1 MANIGPT
8 TAFYKVETSLTRTH
22 NEIGNS
28 RERIAAGKQS
38 AHAGD
43 RSSNSAMI
51 DAFRLDHVSTKAGIK
66 GASVVMGYLETGMR
80 VIGSASNLLTRLQDL
95 AVLGANNTNTLE
107 EYEMINAEAEAI
119 AQEFNRLMQ
128 GANYKGKDIFVDSAG
143 SEFLS
148 LGARNAEMTFGLG
161 KVDYSEL
168 FGETRTIG
176 EGLPNAGQLM
186 NLTKLPS
193 DAVLGNSISFETVI
207 EANSLEIG
215 VTSNLGKADL
225 LTLQNTAG
233 VTISDNG
240 IINYTFN
247 HPSRGNT
254 TVAIGE
260 IDATK
265 NGAQGLLRINFYQDA
280 TIGGTSNLINGD
292 FNSDMPEILSYT
304 EILKT
309 VNMERT
315 RNGFISSLKDKN
327 GNAITMGAIADAD
340 RTYKNVELSYKA
352 GQAGTAGTGTVRA
365 HIQTATV
372 SGVETITNMEI
383 IDGGQNFKANEI
395 LVIPAR
401 TGINFNGNIAG
412 DEITI
417 TNVIDNHTHT
427 VSQARTTNTFGNQ
440 IWGPGESGQYNFDA
454 NGAPA
459 VGGNNL
465 TYAPGDLKKRQVVNV
480 IQVKDTWGTGE
491 SGQYSFDATGAPA
504 VGGNNLTYAAGDIKK
519 RSVES
524 TIKVNDTWGV
534 GESGFYNFDANGAP
548 ATGAARLAYNA
559 GDVKKQQVVG
569 STTGNLTW
577 GDGESGFYD
586 FDANGAPATGAAR
599 LAYNPG
605 DIKKQQVASTVK
617 VNDTW
622 GVGESGFYDFDANG
636 APATGAARLAYNAGD
651 IKKQQVVG
659 STTGNLTWGDGES
672 GFYDF
677 DANGAPAT
685 GTARLAYNAGD
696 IKKRS
701 VETTRMEGD
710 VPVTTYSIANV
721 TGPVPTYSLANVLV
735 DQTNYSISNVTG
747 PVPTYSL
754 TNVLVDQK
762 VYSLADVMV
771 DQKVY
776 SLADVMVNQNVYSL
790 ANVYGSTGP
799 RYDGETIL
807 QEQVTDYF
815 RPNTK
820 KVPTNWT
827 RYTDRIDFGSNFTIS
842 EFANQ
847 TKDIV
852 NASNGTVNT
861 APRVEYSIPT
871 PTEAQMAQPS
881 YASAFGRVAEDAVK
895 GNDDTTVASR
905 TSDMDITVESG
916 ALKLDTGK
924 FNFSKGFGIFHGP
937 ATVSDVFSADK
948 NDFLKLDYTAQGVN
962 DDYHVAGY
970 IYEVNDD
977 GSAKSAPIMALN
989 ETGTSTT
996 GRASVRV
1003 PETGNYRF
1011 VFIVGTHD
1019 LTGGKL
1025 AGADMTIDNIVAEEG
1040 FSMDAQGIAALLK
1053 TVNYSNTDTVVG
1065 ESKIVTSTL
1074 RNNGSNLKTDEIIK
1088 DLEGFN
1094 SNQVL
1099 PTLNLVSSESDL
1111 ATQFEEINTSVL
1123 TSKIE
1128 AVQQALNNARVQA
1141 GSQYMALESA
1151 LISATDLKTQYEMGY
1166 DMVHDLD
1173 FSSETAE
1180 LARKQIL
1187 QQAATALLA
1196 QANNGQQGLLKML
1209 TR

>member
-871 PTEAQMAQPS
+871 PTEAQMAKPT
-881 YASAFGRVAEDAVK
+881 YATAFGRVAEDAVK
-895 GNDDTTVASR
+895 GNDDTPVASR
-905 TSDMDITVESG
+905 TSDMDITVEGG
-916 ALKLDTGK
+916 ALKLDTGT

-937 ATVSDVFSADK
+937 AAVSDVFSADEG
-948 NDFLKLDYTAQGVN
+948 DFLKLDYTAQGVN

-977 GSAKSAPIMALN
+977 GSAKSDPIMALN
-989 ETGTSTT
+989 ETGTSTSD
-996 GRASVRV
+996 RASVRV

-1040 FSMDAQGIAALLK
+1040 FILDENAISALLK
-1053 TVNYSNTDTVVG
+1053 TVNYSNSETISSD
-1065 ESKIVTSTL
+1065 SKSVTSTL
-1074 RNNGSNLKTDEIIK
+1074 RNNGSNLKVDAVIK
-1088 DLEGFN
+1088 NLEGFN
-1094 SNQVL
+1094 TNNVL
-1099 PTLNLVSSESDL
+1099 PTLNLVSSERDDIE
-1111 ATQFEEINTSVL
+1111 QFEELNASVL

-1128 AVQQALNNARVQA
+1128 AVQQLLNNAKVRA

-1151 LISATDLKTQYEMGY
+1151 LISSTDLKTQYAMGH
-1166 DMVHDLD
+1166 DAVHDLD
-1173 FSSETAE
+1173 FSRETAE

>member
-8 TAFYKVETSLTRTH
+8 TAFYKVETSLTRT
-22 NEIGNS
+22 NYEANNS
-28 RERIAAGKQS
+28 RERIASGKQS
-38 AHAGD
+38 ANAGD
-43 RSSNSAMI
+43 RASNAAMI

-66 GASVVMGYLETGMR
+66 GASVVMGYLETGMKA
-80 VIGSASNLLTRLQDL
+80 IGSASNLLARLQDL
-95 AVLGANNTNTLE
+95 AVLGANGTNTFE
-107 EYEMINAEAEAI
+107 ELEMINAEAEAV
-119 AQEFNRLMQ
+119 AQEFNRVMQ
-128 GANYKGKDIFVDSAG
+128 GATYKGKDIFVDTAG
-143 SEFLS
+143 SEYLS
-148 LGARNAEMTFGLG
+148 IGARNAEMTFGLG
-161 KVDYSEL
+161 KIEYSEL
-168 FGETRTIG
+168 FDALRKVG
-176 EGLPNAGQLM
+176 EGLPNGGQLV
-186 NLTKLPS
+186 NLVKLPS
-193 DAVLGNSISFETVI
+193 DAILGNSVNFETVFAADSI
-207 EANSLEIG
+207 EFG
-215 VTSNLGKADL
+215 VSSNLGRPDI
-225 LTLQNTAG
+225 LTLQDAAG
-233 VTISDNG
+233 ITIDGNVVS
-240 IINYTFN
+240 YTFD
-247 HPSRGNT
+247 HASQGT
-254 TVAIGE
+254 TKVAIGE

-265 NGAQGLLRINFYQDA
+265 NGSQGLLKINFYSDA
-280 TIGGTSNLINGD
+280 TISRTSTMANGD
-292 FNSDMPEILSYT
+292 FSSSMDEVVSFT

-315 RNGFISSLKDKN
+315 RNGFISALKDKN
-327 GNAITMGAIADAD
+327 GNAITMGAIADAN

-417 TNVIDNHTHT
+417 TNVANNHKHT
-427 VSQARTTNTFGNQ
+427 VTQARTTNTFGNQ
-440 IWGPGESGQYNFDA
+440 TWGPGESGQYNFDA

-480 IQVKDTWGTGE
+480 IQVKDTWGAGE
-491 SGQYSFDATGAPA
+491 NGSYSFDATGAPA
-504 VGGNNLTYAAGDIKK
+504 VGGNNLTYSAGDDKK
-519 RSVES
+519 RSVA
-524 TIKVNDTWGV
+524 TTVKVNDTWGV

-559 GDVKKQQVVG
+559 GD
-569 STTGNLTW
+569 
-577 GDGESGFYD
+577 
-586 FDANGAPATGAAR
+586 
-599 LAYNPG
+599 
-605 DIKKQQVASTVK
+605 
-617 VNDTW
+617 
-622 GVGESGFYDFDANG
+622 
-636 APATGAARLAYNAGD
+636 
-651 IKKQQVVG
+651 
-659 STTGNLTWGDGES
+659 
-672 GFYDF
+672 
-677 DANGAPAT
+677 
-685 GTARLAYNAGD
+685 

-701 VETTRMEGD
+701 VETTTIVGD
-710 VPVTTYSIANV
+710 SPVTTYSIANV

-735 DQTNYSISNVTG
+735 DQTNYSLANVTG

-754 TNVLVDQK
+754 ANVLVDQTN
-762 VYSLADVMV
+762 YSLADVMV
-771 DQKVY
+771 DQKAY
-776 SLADVMVNQNVYSL
+776 SIANVTGPVPTYSIADVMVNQNVYSL

-852 NASNGTVNT
+852 NATNGTVNT
-861 APRVEYSIPT
+861 TPRVEFSVPT
-871 PTEAQMAQPS
+871 PSEAQMVKPT
-881 YASAFGRVAEDAVK
+881 YADAFGRVAEDAVK
-895 GNDDTTVASR
+895 GNDDTAVASR
-905 TSDMDITVESG
+905 TTDMDITVESG

-937 ATVSDVFSADK
+937 ATVSDVFAADK

-977 GSAKSAPIMALN
+977 GSAKSGPIMALN

-1025 AGADMTIDNIVAEEG
+1025 AGADMIIDNIVCEEG
-1040 FSMDAQGIAALLK
+1040 FTMSDEAIASLLK

-1074 RNNGSNLKTDEIIK
+1074 RNNGSNVIADEIIK
-1088 DLEGFN
+1088 NLEGFN
-1094 SNQVL
+1094 ANQVL
-1099 PTLNLVSSESDL
+1099 PTLNLVSSESDESDL

-1128 AVQQALNNARVQA
+1128 SVQQLLNNARVQA
-1141 GSQYMALESA
+1141 GSQYMALEHA
-1151 LISATDLKTQYEMGY
+1151 LVSATDLRTQYQMGY

-1173 FSSETAE
+1173 FSNETAE
-1180 LARKQIL
+1180 LTRKQIL
-1187 QQAATALLA
+1187 QEAAKALMA
-1196 QANNGQQGLLKML
+1196 QANNGQHGLLKML

>member
-8 TAFYKVETSLTRTH
+8 TAFYKVETSLTRT
-22 NEIGNS
+22 NYEANNS
-28 RERIAAGKQS
+28 RERIASGKQS
-38 AHAGD
+38 ANAGD
-43 RSSNSAMI
+43 RASNAAMI
-51 DAFRLDHVSTKAGIK
+51 DAFRLDHASTKAGIK
-66 GASVVMGYLETGMR
+66 GASIVMGYLETGMKT
-80 VIGSASNLLTRLQDL
+80 IGSASNLLARLQDL
-95 AVLGANNTNTLE
+95 AVLGANGTNTFE
-107 EYEMINAEAEAI
+107 ELEMINAEAEAV
-119 AQEFNRLMQ
+119 AQEFNRVMQ
-128 GANYKGKDIFVDSAG
+128 GATYKGKDIFVDTAG
-143 SEFLS
+143 SEYLS
-148 LGARNAEMTFGLG
+148 IGARNAEMTFGLG
-161 KVDYSEL
+161 KIEYSEL
-168 FGETRTIG
+168 FDALRTVG
-176 EGLPNAGQLM
+176 EGLPNGGQLV
-186 NLTKLPS
+186 NLVKLPS
-193 DAVLGNSISFETVI
+193 DAILGNSVNFETIVAADSI
-207 EANSLEIG
+207 EFG
-215 VTSNLGKADL
+215 VSSNLGRPDI
-225 LTLQNTAG
+225 LTLQDAAG
-233 VTISDNG
+233 ITIEGNVVS
-240 IINYTFN
+240 YTFD
-247 HPSRGNT
+247 HASQGT
-254 TVAIGE
+254 TKVAIGE

-265 NGAQGLLRINFYQDA
+265 NGSQGLLKINFFSDA
-280 TIGGTSNLINGD
+280 TISRTSTMANGD
-292 FNSDMPEILSYT
+292 FSSSMDEVVSFT

-315 RNGFISSLKDKN
+315 RNGFISALKDKN
-327 GNAITMGAIADAD
+327 GNAITMGAIADSN

-352 GQAGTAGTGTVRA
+352 GQTGTAGTGTVRA

-372 SGVETITNMEI
+372 GGYETITHMEI
-383 IDGGQNFKANEI
+383 IDGGQNFKVNEI

-417 TNVIDNHTHT
+417 TNVANNHNHTVT
-427 VSQARTTNTFGNQ
+427 QARTTNTFGNQ
-440 IWGPGESGQYNFDA
+440 TWGPGESGQYNFDS

-480 IQVKDTWGTGE
+480 IQVKDTWG
-491 SGQYSFDATGAPA
+491 D
-504 VGGNNLTYAAGDIKK
+504 
-519 RSVES
+519 
-524 TIKVNDTWGV
+524 
-534 GESGFYNFDANGAP
+534 GESGFYNFDA
-548 ATGAARLAYNA
+548 
-559 GDVKKQQVVG
+559 
-569 STTGNLTW
+569 S
-577 GDGESGFYD
+577 
-586 FDANGAPATGAAR
+586 
-599 LAYNPG
+599 
-605 DIKKQQVASTVK
+605 
-617 VNDTW
+617 
-622 GVGESGFYDFDANG
+622 G

-677 DANGAPAT
+677 DENGAPAT
-685 GTARLAYNAGD
+685 GAARLAYNAGD

-701 VETTRMEGD
+701 VETTTIVGD
-710 VPVTTYSIANV
+710 SPVTTYSIANV
-721 TGPVPTYSLANVLV
+721 TGPVPTYSLSNVLV
-735 DQTNYSISNVTG
+735 DQTNYSLANVTG

-754 TNVLVDQK
+754 SNVLVDQIN
-762 VYSLADVMV
+762 YSLADVMV
-771 DQKVY
+771 DQKAY
-776 SLADVMVNQNVYSL
+776 SLANVTGPVPTYSIADVMVNQNVYSL
-790 ANVYGSTGP
+790 ANVFGSTGP

-807 QEQVTDYF
+807 QEQVTDFF

-852 NASNGTVNT
+852 NATNGTVNT
-861 APRVEYSIPT
+861 TPRVEFSVPT
-871 PTEAQMAQPS
+871 PSEAQMVKPT
-881 YASAFGRVAEDAVK
+881 YADAFGRVAEDAVK

-905 TSDMDITVESG
+905 TTDMDITVEDG

-937 ATVSDVFSADK
+937 ATVSDVFAADK

-977 GSAKSAPIMALN
+977 GSAKSGPIMALN

-1025 AGADMTIDNIVAEEG
+1025 AGADMIIDNIVCEEG
-1040 FSMDAQGIAALLK
+1040 FTMSDEAIASLLK
-1053 TVNYSNTDTVVG
+1053 TVNYSNTETVVG

-1074 RNNGSNLKTDEIIK
+1074 RNNGSNVITDEIIK
-1088 DLEGFN
+1088 NLEGFN

-1099 PTLNLVSSESDL
+1099 PTLNLVSSENDESNL
-1111 ATQFEEINTSVL
+1111 ATQFEEVNTSVL

-1128 AVQQALNNARVQA
+1128 AVQKLLNNARVQA
-1141 GSQYMALESA
+1141 GSQYMALEHA
-1151 LISATDLKTQYEMGY
+1151 LVSATDLRTQYQMGY

-1173 FSSETAE
+1173 FSNETAE
-1180 LARKQIL
+1180 LTRKQIL
-1187 QQAATALLA
+1187 QEAAKALMA
-1196 QANNGQQGLLKML
+1196 QANNGQHGLLKML

>member
-8 TAFYKVETSLTRTH
+8 TAFYKVETSLTHTH
-22 NEIGNS
+22 NEVGNS

-43 RSSNSAMI
+43 RASNSAMI
-51 DAFRLDHVSTKAGIK
+51 DAFRLDHVSAKAGIK

-80 VIGSASNLLTRLQDL
+80 TIGSASTLLARLQEL
-95 AVLGANNTNTLE
+95 AVLGANASNTFE
-107 EYEMINAEAEAI
+107 EYEMINAEAEGI

-128 GANYKGKDIFVDSAG
+128 GATYKGKDIFVDTAG
-143 SEFLS
+143 SEYLS
-148 LGARNAEMTFGLG
+148 MGARNAEMTFGLG
-161 KVDYSEL
+161 KIEYSEL
-168 FGETRTIG
+168 FDVLREVGA
-176 EGLPNAGQLM
+176 GLPNGGQLV
-186 NLTKLPS
+186 NLVKLPS
-193 DAVLGNSISFETVI
+193 DAILGNSVNFETI
-207 EANSLEIG
+207 LGADSLEIN
-215 VTSNLGKADL
+215 VKSNLGKADI
-225 LTLQNTAG
+225 LTLQDTAG
-233 VTISDNG
+233 VTIDGNVVS
-240 IINYTFN
+240 YTFN
-247 HPSRGNT
+247 HPIQGNT
-254 TVAIGE
+254 KVAIGE

-265 NGAQGLLRINFYQDA
+265 NGSQGLLKINFYPDA
-280 TIGGTSNLINGD
+280 TVPGTSDLANGD
-292 FNSDMPEILSYT
+292 FSATMDEVISYT

-372 SGVETITNMEI
+372 GGVETITNMEI

-395 LVIPAR
+395 LVIPSR

-417 TNVIDNHTHT
+417 TNVANNHKHT
-427 VSQARTTNTFGNQ
+427 VTQARTTNTFGNQ
-440 IWGPGESGQYNFDA
+440 TWGPGESGQYNFDA

-480 IQVKDTWGTGE
+480 IQVKDTWGTGESGQYSFDATGAPAVGGNNLTYAAGDIKKRSVESTVQVKDTWGTGE

-605 DIKKQQVASTVK
+605 DIKKQQVATTVK

-685 GTARLAYNAGD
+685 GAARLAYNAGD

-735 DQTNYSISNVTG
+735 DQTNYSIANVTG

-871 PTEAQMAQPS
+871 P
-881 YASAFGRVAEDAVK
+881 Y
-895 GNDDTTVASR
+895 
-905 TSDMDITVESG
+905 
-916 ALKLDTGK
+916 
-924 FNFSKGFGIFHGP
+924 
-937 ATVSDVFSADK
+937 
-948 NDFLKLDYTAQGVN
+948 
-962 DDYHVAGY
+962 
-970 IYEVNDD
+970 
-977 GSAKSAPIMALN
+977 
-989 ETGTSTT
+989 
-996 GRASVRV
+996 
-1003 PETGNYRF
+1003 
-1011 VFIVGTHD
+1011 
-1019 LTGGKL
+1019 
-1025 AGADMTIDNIVAEEG
+1025 
-1040 FSMDAQGIAALLK
+1040 
-1053 TVNYSNTDTVVG
+1053 
-1065 ESKIVTSTL
+1065 
-1074 RNNGSNLKTDEIIK
+1074 
-1088 DLEGFN
+1088 
-1094 SNQVL
+1094 
-1099 PTLNLVSSESDL
+1099 
-1111 ATQFEEINTSVL
+1111 
-1123 TSKIE
+1123 
-1128 AVQQALNNARVQA
+1128 
-1141 GSQYMALESA
+1141 
-1151 LISATDLKTQYEMGY
+1151 
-1166 DMVHDLD
+1166 
-1173 FSSETAE
+1173 
-1180 LARKQIL
+1180 
-1187 QQAATALLA
+1187 
-1196 QANNGQQGLLKML
+1196 
-1209 TR
+1209 

>member
-8 TAFYKVETSLTRTH
+8 TAFYKVETSLTRT
-22 NEIGNS
+22 NYEANNS
-28 RERIAAGKQS
+28 RERIASGKQS
-38 AHAGD
+38 ANAGD
-43 RSSNSAMI
+43 RASNAAMI

-66 GASVVMGYLETGMR
+66 GASVVMGYLETGMKA
-80 VIGSASNLLTRLQDL
+80 IGSASNLLARLQDL
-95 AVLGANNTNTLE
+95 AVLGANGTNTFE
-107 EYEMINAEAEAI
+107 ELEMINAEAEAV
-119 AQEFNRLMQ
+119 AQEFNRVMQ
-128 GANYKGKDIFVDSAG
+128 GATYKGKDIFVDTAG
-143 SEFLS
+143 SEYLS
-148 LGARNAEMTFGLG
+148 IGARNAEMTFGLG
-161 KVDYSEL
+161 KIEYSEL
-168 FGETRTIG
+168 FDALRKVG
-176 EGLPNAGQLM
+176 EGLPNGGQLV
-186 NLTKLPS
+186 NLVKLPS
-193 DAVLGNSISFETVI
+193 DAILGNSVNFETVFAADSI
-207 EANSLEIG
+207 EFG
-215 VTSNLGKADL
+215 VSSNLGRPDI
-225 LTLQNTAG
+225 LTLQDAAG
-233 VTISDNG
+233 ITIDGNVVS
-240 IINYTFN
+240 YTFD
-247 HPSRGNT
+247 HASQGT
-254 TVAIGE
+254 TKVAIGE

-265 NGAQGLLRINFYQDA
+265 NGSQGLLKINFYSDA
-280 TIGGTSNLINGD
+280 TISRTSTMANGD
-292 FNSDMPEILSYT
+292 FSSSMDEVVSFT

-315 RNGFISSLKDKN
+315 RNGFISALKDKN
-327 GNAITMGAIADAD
+327 GNAITMGAIADAN

-365 HIQTATV
+365 HIQTANVGGT
-372 SGVETITNMEI
+372 ETITNMEI

-417 TNVIDNHTHT
+417 TNVANNHKHT
-427 VSQARTTNTFGNQ
+427 VTQARTTNTFGNQ
-440 IWGPGESGQYNFDA
+440 TWGPGESGQYNFDA

-465 TYAPGDLKKRQVVNV
+465 TYAPGDLKKRQIVNV
-480 IQVKDTWGTGE
+480 IQVKDTWGAGE
-491 SGQYSFDATGAPA
+491 NGSYSFDATGAPA
-504 VGGNNLTYAAGDIKK
+504 VGGNNLTYSAGDDKK
-519 RSVES
+519 R
-524 TIKVNDTWGV
+524 
-534 GESGFYNFDANGAP
+534 
-548 ATGAARLAYNA
+548 
-559 GDVKKQQVVG
+559 QVVG

-605 DIKKQQVASTVK
+605 DIKK
-617 VNDTW
+617 
-622 GVGESGFYDFDANG
+622 
-636 APATGAARLAYNAGD
+636 
-651 IKKQQVVG
+651 
-659 STTGNLTWGDGES
+659 
-672 GFYDF
+672 
-677 DANGAPAT
+677 
-685 GTARLAYNAGD
+685 
-696 IKKRS
+696 RS
-701 VETTRMEGD
+701 VETTTIVGD
-710 VPVTTYSIANV
+710 SPVTTYSIANV
-721 TGPVPTYSLANVLV
+721 TGPVPTYS
-735 DQTNYSISNVTG
+735 I
-747 PVPTYSL
+747 
-754 TNVLVDQK
+754 
-762 VYSLADVMV
+762 
-771 DQKVY
+771 
-776 SLADVMVNQNVYSL
+776 ADVMVNQNVYSL

-852 NASNGTVNT
+852 NATNGTVNT
-861 APRVEYSIPT
+861 APRVEFSVPT
-871 PTEAQMAQPS
+871 PSEAQMVKPT
-881 YASAFGRVAEDAVK
+881 YADAFGRVAEDAVK
-895 GNDDTTVASR
+895 GNDDTAVASR
-905 TSDMDITVESG
+905 TTDMDITVESG

-937 ATVSDVFSADK
+937 ATVSDVFAADK

-977 GSAKSAPIMALN
+977 GSAKSGPIMALN

-1025 AGADMTIDNIVAEEG
+1025 AGADMIIDNIVCEEG
-1040 FSMDAQGIAALLK
+1040 FTMSDEAIASLLK

-1074 RNNGSNLKTDEIIK
+1074 RNNGSNVITDEIIK
-1088 DLEGFN
+1088 NLEGFN
-1094 SNQVL
+1094 ANQVL
-1099 PTLNLVSSESDL
+1099 PTLNLVSSESDESDL

-1128 AVQQALNNARVQA
+1128 SVQQLLNNARVQA
-1141 GSQYMALESA
+1141 GSQYMALEHA
-1151 LISATDLKTQYEMGY
+1151 LVSATDLRTQYQMGY

-1173 FSSETAE
+1173 FSNETAE
-1180 LARKQIL
+1180 LTRKQIL
-1187 QQAATALLA
+1187 QEAAKALMA
-1196 QANNGQQGLLKML
+1196 QANNGQHGLLKML

>member
-8 TAFYKVETSLTRTH
+8 KAFYKVETSLTRT
-22 NEIGNS
+22 NYEVNNS
-28 RERIAAGKQS
+28 RERIASGKQS
-38 AHAGD
+38 ANAGD
-43 RSSNSAMI
+43 RASNAAMI
-51 DAFRLDHVSTKAGIK
+51 DAFRLDHASTKAGIK
-66 GASVVMGYLETGMR
+66 GASVVMGYLETGMKA
-80 VIGSASNLLTRLQDL
+80 IGSASNLLARLQDL
-95 AVLGANNTNTLE
+95 AVLGANGTNTFE
-107 EYEMINAEAEAI
+107 ELEMINAEAEAV
-119 AQEFNRLMQ
+119 AQEFNRVMQ
-128 GANYKGKDIFVDSAG
+128 GATYKGKNIFVDTAG
-143 SEFLS
+143 SEYLS
-148 LGARNAEMTFGLG
+148 IGARNAEMTFGLG
-161 KVDYSEL
+161 KIEYSEL
-168 FGETRTIG
+168 FDALRKVG
-176 EGLPNAGQLM
+176 EGLPNGGQLV
-186 NLTKLPS
+186 NLVKLPS
-193 DAVLGNSISFETVI
+193 DAILGNSVNFETIVAADSI
-207 EANSLEIG
+207 EFG
-215 VTSNLGKADL
+215 VSSNLGRPDI
-225 LTLQNTAG
+225 LTLQDAAG
-233 VTISDNG
+233 ITIDGNVVS
-240 IINYTFN
+240 YTFD
-247 HPSRGNT
+247 HASQGT
-254 TVAIGE
+254 TKVEIGE

-265 NGAQGLLRINFYQDA
+265 NGSQGLLKVNFYSDA
-280 TIGGTSNLINGD
+280 TISRTSTMANGD
-292 FNSDMPEILSYT
+292 FSSSMDEVISFT

-315 RNGFISSLKDKN
+315 RNGFISALKDKN
-327 GNAITMGAIADAD
+327 GNAITMGAIADAN

-417 TNVIDNHTHT
+417 TNVANNHKHT
-427 VSQARTTNTFGNQ
+427 VTQARTTNTFGNQ
-440 IWGPGESGQYNFDA
+440 TWGPGESGQYNFDA

-465 TYAPGDLKKRQVVNV
+465 TYAAGDLKKRQVVNV
-480 IQVKDTWGTGE
+480 IQVKDTWG
-491 SGQYSFDATGAPA
+491 D
-504 VGGNNLTYAAGDIKK
+504 
-519 RSVES
+519 
-524 TIKVNDTWGV
+524 

-559 GDVKKQQVVG
+559 GDIKKQQVVG
-569 STTGNLTW
+569 STIGNLTW

-599 LAYNPG
+599 LAYN
-605 DIKKQQVASTVK
+605 
-617 VNDTW
+617 
-622 GVGESGFYDFDANG
+622 
-636 APATGAARLAYNAGD
+636 AGD
-651 IKKQQVVG
+651 IKK
-659 STTGNLTWGDGES
+659 
-672 GFYDF
+672 
-677 DANGAPAT
+677 
-685 GTARLAYNAGD
+685 
-696 IKKRS
+696 KS
-701 VETTRMEGD
+701 VETTTIVGD
-710 VPVTTYSIANV
+710 SPVTTYS
-721 TGPVPTYSLANVLV
+721 LA
-735 DQTNYSISNVTG
+735 NVTG

-754 TNVLVDQK
+754 TNVLVDQTN
-762 VYSLADVMV
+762 YSLADVMV
-771 DQKVY
+771 DQKAY
-776 SLADVMVNQNVYSL
+776 SIANVTGPVPTYSIADVMVNQNVYSL
-790 ANVYGSTGP
+790 ANVFGSTGP

-807 QEQVTDYF
+807 QEQVTDFF

-847 TKDIV
+847 TNDIV
-852 NASNGTVNT
+852 NAATGTVNT
-861 APRVEYSIPT
+861 APRVEFSVPT
-871 PTEAQMAQPS
+871 PTEAQMVKPT
-881 YASAFGRVAEDAVK
+881 YADAFGRVAEDAVK
-895 GNDDTTVASR
+895 GNDDTSVASR
-905 TSDMDITVESG
+905 TTDMDITVENG

-937 ATVSDVFSADK
+937 ATVSDVFAADK
-948 NDFLKLDYTAQGVN
+948 NDFLKLDYSAQGVN

-970 IYEVNDD
+970 IYEVNAD
-977 GSAKSAPIMALN
+977 GSAKSGPIMALN

-1025 AGADMTIDNIVAEEG
+1025 AGADMIIDNIVCEEG
-1040 FSMDAQGIAALLK
+1040 FTMSDEAIASLLK

-1074 RNNGSNLKTDEIIK
+1074 RNNGSNVLNDEIIK
-1088 DLEGFN
+1088 NLEGFN
-1094 SNQVL
+1094 TNQVL
-1099 PTLNLVSSESDL
+1099 PTLNLVSSESDENDL

-1128 AVQQALNNARVQA
+1128 SVQQLLNNARVQA
-1141 GSQYMALESA
+1141 GSQYMALEHA
-1151 LISATDLKTQYEMGY
+1151 LVSTTDLTTQYQMGF

-1173 FSSETAE
+1173 FSNETAE
-1180 LARKQIL
+1180 LTKKQIL
-1187 QQAATALLA
+1187 QEAAKALMA
-1196 QANNGQQGLLKML
+1196 QANNGQHGLLKML

>member
-8 TAFYKVETSLTRTH
+8 AAFYKVETSLTRTH
-22 NEIGNS
+22 NEVGNS

-43 RSSNSAMI
+43 RASNSAMI
-51 DAFRLDHVSTKAGIK
+51 DAFRLDHVSAKAGIK

-80 VIGSASNLLTRLQDL
+80 TIGSASTLLARLQEL
-95 AVLGANNTNTLE
+95 AVLGANASNTFE
-107 EYEMINAEAEAI
+107 EYEMINAEAEGI

-128 GANYKGKDIFVDSAG
+128 GATYKGKDIFVDTAG
-143 SEFLS
+143 SEYLS
-148 LGARNAEMTFGLG
+148 MGAQNAEMTFGLG
-161 KVDYSEL
+161 KIEYSEL
-168 FGETRTIG
+168 FDVLREVGA
-176 EGLPNAGQLM
+176 GLPNGGQLV
-186 NLTKLPS
+186 NLVKLPS
-193 DAVLGNSISFETVI
+193 DAILGNSVNFETI
-207 EANSLEIG
+207 LGTDSLEIN
-215 VTSNLGKADL
+215 VKSNLGKADI
-225 LTLQNTAG
+225 LTLQDTAG
-233 VTISDNG
+233 VTIDGNVVS
-240 IINYTFN
+240 YTFN
-247 HPSRGNT
+247 HPIQGNT
-254 TVAIGE
+254 KVAIGE

-265 NGAQGLLRINFYQDA
+265 NGSQGLLKINFYPDA
-280 TIGGTSNLINGD
+280 TVPGTSDLANGD
-292 FNSDMPEILSYT
+292 FSATMDEVISYT

-315 RNGFISSLKDKN
+315 RNGFISALKDKN

-372 SGVETITNMEI
+372 GGVETITNMEI

-395 LVIPAR
+395 LVIPSR

-454 NGAPA
+454 SGAPAVGGNNLTYGPGDLKKSQVVNVIQVKDTWGDGQSGFYDFDANGAPATGAARLAYGPGDFKKQQVESTIQVKDTWGDGESGTYSFDANGAPA

-465 TYAPGDLKKRQVVNV
+465 TYGP
-480 IQVKDTWGTGE
+480 
-491 SGQYSFDATGAPA
+491 
-504 VGGNNLTYAAGDIKK
+504 GDIKK
-519 RSVES
+519 RSVEN
-524 TIKVNDTWGV
+524 TIRVNDTWGV

-548 ATGAARLAYNA
+548 ATGAARLAYN
-559 GDVKKQQVVG
+559 
-569 STTGNLTW
+569 
-577 GDGESGFYD
+577 
-586 FDANGAPATGAAR
+586 P
-599 LAYNPG
+599 
-605 DIKKQQVASTVK
+605 
-617 VNDTW
+617 
-622 GVGESGFYDFDANG
+622 
-636 APATGAARLAYNAGD
+636 GD

-685 GTARLAYNAGD
+685 GAARLAYNAGD

-735 DQTNYSISNVTG
+735 DQTNYSIANVTG

-790 ANVYGSTGP
+790 ANVFGSTGP

-827 RYTDRIDFGSNFTIS
+827 SYTDPIDFGSNFTIS

-847 TKDIV
+847 TKDVV

-871 PTEAQMAQPS
+871 PTEAQMAQPT

-1128 AVQQALNNARVQA
+1128 AVQQALNNARVRA

-1180 LARKQIL
+1180 LARRQIL

>member
-1 MANIGPT
+1 MASIGPT
-8 TAFYKVETSLTRTH
+8 TAFYKVETSLTH
-22 NEIGNS
+22 IHDEVGNS
-28 RERIAAGKQS
+28 RVRIASGKQS
-38 AHAGD
+38 AYAGD
-43 RSSNSAMI
+43 STSNRAMV
-51 DAFRLDHVSTKAGIK
+51 DAFRLDHARVKAGIQ

-80 VIGSASNLLTRLQDL
+80 TIASASTLLSRLQEL
-95 AVLGANNTNTLE
+95 AVLGANASNTFEDHELINT
-107 EYEMINAEAEAI
+107 EAEHI

-128 GANYKGKDIFVDSAG
+128 GATYKGKDIFVDTAG
-143 SEFLS
+143 SEYFS
-148 LGARNAEMTFGLG
+148 LDGRNAEMTFGLG
-161 KVDYSEL
+161 KIDYTEL
-168 FGETRTIG
+168 FDAIREVGA
-176 EGLPNAGQLM
+176 GLPNAGQLV
-186 NLTKLPS
+186 NLVKLPS
-193 DAVLGNSISFETVI
+193 DAILGNSVNFETTVG
-207 EANSLEIG
+207 ANSLEIG
-215 VTSNLGKADL
+215 VKSNLGRTDI

-233 VTISDNG
+233 ITIDGNVVK
-240 IINYTFN
+240 YTLN
-247 HPSRGNT
+247 HPVLGNT
-254 TVAIGE
+254 QVAIGE
-260 IDATK
+260 VDANK
-265 NGAQGLLRINFYQDA
+265 NGSQGLLKINFYPDA
-280 TIGGTSNLINGD
+280 TVPGTSDLANGD
-292 FNSDMPEILSYT
+292 FSSTMDEVLSYT

-315 RNGFISSLKDKN
+315 RNGFISALKDKN
-327 GNAITMGAIADAD
+327 GNAITMGAIADAN

-352 GQAGTAGTGTVRA
+352 GQAGIAGTGTVRA
-365 HIQTATV
+365 HIQTANV
-372 SGVETITNMEI
+372 GGVETITNMEI

-395 LVIPAR
+395 LVIPPR

-417 TNVIDNHTHT
+417 TNVANNHKHT
-427 VSQARTTNTFGNQ
+427 VTQARTTNTFGNQ

-465 TYAPGDLKKRQVVNV
+465 TYGPGDLKKRQVVNV
-480 IQVKDTWGTGE
+480 VQVRDTWGAGE
-491 SGQYSFDATGAPA
+491 SGTYSFDANGAPA
-504 VGGNNLTYAAGDIKK
+504 VGGNNLTYSPGDIKK

-524 TIKVNDTWGV
+524 TVQVRDTWGA
-534 GESGFYNFDANGAP
+534 GESGAYSFDANGAP
-548 ATGAARLAYNA
+548 A
-559 GDVKKQQVVG
+559 VG
-569 STTGNLTW
+569 GNNLTYGPGDIKKRSVENTIRVNDTW
-577 GDGESGFYD
+577 GAGESGFYN

-605 DIKKQQVASTVK
+605 DIKKQQVVGSTTG
-617 VNDTW
+617 NLTW
-622 GVGESGFYDFDANG
+622 GAGESGFYDFDANG
-636 APATGAARLAYNAGD
+636 APATGA
-651 IKKQQVVG
+651 
-659 STTGNLTWGDGES
+659 
-672 GFYDF
+672 
-677 DANGAPAT
+677 
-685 GTARLAYNAGD
+685 ARLAYNAGD

-735 DQTNYSISNVTG
+735 DQTNYSIANVTG

-1128 AVQQALNNARVQA
+1128 AVQQALNNARVRA

>member
-22 NEIGNS
+22 NEVGNS

-43 RSSNSAMI
+43 RASNSAMI
-51 DAFRLDHVSTKAGIK
+51 DAFRLDHVSAKAGIK

-80 VIGSASNLLTRLQDL
+80 TIGSASTLLARLQEL
-95 AVLGANNTNTLE
+95 AVLGANASNTFE
-107 EYEMINAEAEAI
+107 EYEMINAEAESI

-128 GANYKGKDIFVDSAG
+128 GATYKGKDIFVDTAG
-143 SEFLS
+143 SEYLS
-148 LGARNAEMTFGLG
+148 MGAQNAEMTFGLG
-161 KVDYSEL
+161 KIEYSEL
-168 FGETRTIG
+168 FDVLREVGA
-176 EGLPNAGQLM
+176 GLPNGGQLV
-186 NLTKLPS
+186 NLVKLPS
-193 DAVLGNSISFETVI
+193 DAILGNSVNFETI
-207 EANSLEIG
+207 LGADSLEIN
-215 VTSNLGKADL
+215 VKSNLGKADI
-225 LTLQNTAG
+225 LTLQDAAG
-233 VTISDNG
+233 VTIDGNVVS
-240 IINYTFN
+240 YTFN
-247 HPSRGNT
+247 HPTQGNT
-254 TVAIGE
+254 KVAIGE

-265 NGAQGLLRINFYQDA
+265 NGSKGLLKINFYPDA
-280 TIGGTSNLINGD
+280 TVPGTSDLANGD
-292 FNSDMPEILSYT
+292 FSATMDEVISYT

-315 RNGFISSLKDKN
+315 RNGFISALKDKN

-352 GQAGTAGTGTVRA
+352 GQAGTVGTGTVRA

-372 SGVETITNMEI
+372 GGVETITNMEI

-395 LVIPAR
+395 LVIPSR

-417 TNVIDNHTHT
+417 TNVLDNHTHT

-454 NGAPA
+454 TGAPA

-465 TYAPGDLKKRQVVNV
+465 TYGPGDLKKSQVVNV
-480 IQVKDTWGTGE
+480 IQVKDTWGDGQ
-491 SGQYSFDATGAPA
+491 SGFYDFDANGAPATGAARLAYGP
-504 VGGNNLTYAAGDIKK
+504 GDFKK
-519 RSVES
+519 QQVES

-559 GDVKKQQVVG
+559 GDV
-569 STTGNLTW
+569 
-577 GDGESGFYD
+577 
-586 FDANGAPATGAAR
+586 
-599 LAYNPG
+599 
-605 DIKKQQVASTVK
+605 
-617 VNDTW
+617 
-622 GVGESGFYDFDANG
+622 
-636 APATGAARLAYNAGD
+636 
-651 IKKQQVVG
+651 KKQQVVG

-871 PTEAQMAQPS
+871 PTEAQMAKPT
-881 YASAFGRVAEDAVK
+881 YATAFGRVAEDAVK
-895 GNDDTTVASR
+895 GNDDTPVASR
-905 TSDMDITVESG
+905 TSDMDITVEGG
-916 ALKLDTGK
+916 ALKLDTGT

-937 ATVSDVFSADK
+937 AAVSDVFSADEG
-948 NDFLKLDYTAQGVN
+948 DFLKLDYTAQGVN

-977 GSAKSAPIMALN
+977 GSAKSDPIMALN
-989 ETGTSTT
+989 ETGTSTSD
-996 GRASVRV
+996 RASVRV

-1040 FSMDAQGIAALLK
+1040 FILDENAISALLK
-1053 TVNYSNTDTVVG
+1053 TVNYSNSETISSD
-1065 ESKIVTSTL
+1065 SKSVTSTL
-1074 RNNGSNLKTDEIIK
+1074 RNNGSNLKVDAVIK
-1088 DLEGFN
+1088 NLEGFN
-1094 SNQVL
+1094 TNNVL
-1099 PTLNLVSSESDL
+1099 PTLNLVSSERDDIE
-1111 ATQFEEINTSVL
+1111 QFEELNASVL

-1128 AVQQALNNARVQA
+1128 AVQQLLNNAKVRA

-1151 LISATDLKTQYEMGY
+1151 LISSTDLKTQYAMGH
-1166 DMVHDLD
+1166 DAVHDLD
-1173 FSSETAE
+1173 FSRETAE